1 LVALEST
8 TSSTSTS
15 SPTTQVINDQTTVAY
30 PIDDETLQRNKE
42 WIDTANGVAFFF
54 DQALPFRLLYPSEK
68 YQLAVLE
75 QRDDYFLPISKSELY
90 GCEHLIRF
98 FCRLPSIL
106 ANAFGDDDDDEDTV
120 KPILAK
126 LNDLAWFLQKNQ
138 STLFCQIIPQKE

>member
-1 LVALEST
+1 MDRHGQWCCL
-8 TSSTSTS
+8 
-15 SPTTQVINDQTTVAY
+15 
-30 PIDDETLQRNKE
+30 
-42 WIDTANGVAFFF
+42 FF

-106 ANAFGDDDDDEDTV
+106 ANAFGDDDDEEDTV

-126 LNDLAWFLQKNQ
+126 LNDLARFLQKNQ